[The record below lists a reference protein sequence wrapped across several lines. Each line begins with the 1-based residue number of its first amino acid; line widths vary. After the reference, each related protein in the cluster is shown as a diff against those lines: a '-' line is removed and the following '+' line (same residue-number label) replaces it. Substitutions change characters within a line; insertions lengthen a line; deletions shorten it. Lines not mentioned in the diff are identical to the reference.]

1 MEQYVVAPRKVLD
14 TLKHL
19 VRNQNDIIIH
29 PAILDYEKLFWERR
43 QIFRLRQLK
52 ERSLQ
57 LFFIVCEINFTIFPT
72 FEVLIII
79 VCALAELRV
88 KEFVVHC
95 MYTMLVGLKAFP
107 VFLLFFFAFAYAD
120 ISCEKFSS
128 YHQASNFVRI
138 EKRKIT
144 SFQHRIS

>member
-52 ERSLQ
+52 KRSLQ
-57 LFFIVCEINFTIFPT
+57 LFLIVCEINYTI

-79 VCALAELRV
+79 VCALAELSV

-95 MYTMLVGLKAFP
+95 TQCRTKRLFTFQSFCY
-107 VFLLFFFAFAYAD
+107 FFFAFAYAD